1 MFSTDSDSAAFVLL
15 TEAFSRSSSDGSTF
29 SGFPK
34 REIMRLN
41 ALHEAPPKIVTE
53 PLDASLL
60 CWR

>member
-34 REIMRLN
+34 SEIMRLS
-41 ALHEAPPKIVTE
+41 ALQPAQSKIVTE
-53 PLDASLL
+53 AFDVSPT
-60 CWR
+60 RT